1 MLVQPVE
8 GWEISPSTLTSIRPR
23 ARRWTSLLYLRF
35 VLLQPV
41 EATLEA
47 LEIRESTLETLEI
60 RPTLETLELLA
71 LETLALLES
80 PSPLRQAWRLL
91 QPLALLQWQP
101 KMMQPPPPR

>member
-1 MLVQPVE
+1 MLHF
-8 GWEISPSTLTSIRPR
+8 
-23 ARRWTSLLYLRF
+23 RF

-71 LETLALLES
+71 LETLETLEMLALETLETLEMLES
-80 PSPLRQAWRLL
+80 IGGPEQERVPMALPGLLQPGLL
-91 QPLALLQWQP
+91 QPLAFLQWHP
-101 KMMQPPPPR
+101 KMMQPSSPPP

>member
-1 MLVQPVE
+1 MLH
-8 GWEISPSTLTSIRPR
+8 
-23 ARRWTSLLYLRF
+23 LRF

-47 LEIRESTLETLEI
+47 MEIRESTLETLEI
-60 RPTLETLELLA
+60 RPTLEALEMLA
-71 LETLALLES
+71 LETLETLEALLES
-80 PSPLRQAWRLL
+80 PSPLRPAWRLL